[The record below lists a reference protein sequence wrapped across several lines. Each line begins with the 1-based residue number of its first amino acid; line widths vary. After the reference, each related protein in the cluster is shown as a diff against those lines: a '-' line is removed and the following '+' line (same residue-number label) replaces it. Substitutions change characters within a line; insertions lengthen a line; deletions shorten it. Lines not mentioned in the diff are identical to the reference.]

1 VFCSRY
7 YLRGAKAIWTS
18 LNCYG
23 RHMTKREVNKIYT
36 REMYFERFWC
46 CHKAVDIFASLV
58 YPTFAL
64 NWPEILVAEEGVGS
78 PLAAPFLV

>member
-1 VFCSRY
+1 
-7 YLRGAKAIWTS
+7 
-18 LNCYG
+18 
-23 RHMTKREVNKIYT
+23 
-36 REMYFERFWC
+36 MYFERFWC